1 MGRRRRY
8 VCLSLHAICDDNAA
22 FAYGMKPLKLTVS
35 VIVIAAVIAVIGTM
49 RQWSESIIGALMTG
63 VAALVFSLNDRV
75 EARKSRRHDKTE

>member
-1 MGRRRRY
+1 M
-8 VCLSLHAICDDNAA
+8 HAICDDNAA

-75 EARKSRRHDKTE
+75 EARKSRRDDKTE

>member
-1 MGRRRRY
+1 
-8 VCLSLHAICDDNAA
+8 
-22 FAYGMKPLKLTVS
+22 MKPLKLTVS

-75 EARKSRRHDKTE
+75 EARKARRHDKTE